1 MAVASAI
8 VRLRLADLDALD
20 AIFALPGAVGLIE
33 RRQGRHPYKAIWVN
47 HEPLE

>member
-8 VRLRLADLDALD
+8 VRLRLDALD

-33 RRQGRHPYKAIWVN
+33 RRQGRHPYKAIWVK